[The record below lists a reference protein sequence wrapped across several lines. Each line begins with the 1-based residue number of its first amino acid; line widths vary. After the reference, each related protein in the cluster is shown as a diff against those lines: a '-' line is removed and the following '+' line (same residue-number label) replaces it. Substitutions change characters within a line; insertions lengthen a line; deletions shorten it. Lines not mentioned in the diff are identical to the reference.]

1 MYKLL
6 LSSRY
11 LRTRFIALASIISV
25 MLGVATL
32 IVVNSVMAGFRYQMR
47 DRLHS
52 LMSDVVIECVSTD
65 GAQNPELLERY
76 VMEEVGEY
84 VEAIAPTVE
93 IYGVL
98 SFKLFDNKYIHRQV
112 TIIGIDPERQHA
124 VSPLRGFLLGRQP
137 QRDEDGSVIAPASWS
152 ADSPLSWDL
161 SDSAKTLRAERMM
174 DRRLIEEVI
183 QGDGDQFFQLAET
196 DAATSPEAE
205 PNPFEDAADLPSVDS
220 PGDGQNAE
228 IRTADIDAPFV
239 LDVPPP
245 DVASRSVA
253 PHELFGGPPAEAAV
267 DPDAPFPAR
276 LFVGVGLIGYPY
288 KNEETGKT
296 ELMMLVKPGEDVIL
310 STIGTGTPEP
320 VRFSAT
326 VVDGFKSGMSEFDS
340 SLVFCPIEELQ
351 KARGMVDPLTGQGD
365 ITTLKIKLKDYENA
379 GLVVQRLRAA
389 SHKFPPQT
397 FQIYTWEQK
406 RAPLLQ
412 AVEIESAILNVL
424 LFLIIAV
431 AGFGILAIFYM
442 IVVEKTRD
450 IGILKALGAS
460 SRGVMSIFLTYGLSL
475 GVVGSGVGVAT
486 GLLFVYY
493 INEIEAALSWVTGK
507 KVFDETIYYFH
518 DIPTL
523 VNPWMV
529 AAVAMGAMAIAV
541 LASVLPAR
549 RASRLHPVRAL
560 RYE

>member
-52 LMSDVVIECVSTD
+52 LLSDVVIESNSTD
-65 GAQNPELLERY
+65 GASDPDKLERF

-84 VEAIAPTVE
+84 VEAMAPTVE
-93 IYGVL
+93 IYGMM
-98 SFKLFDNKYIHRQV
+98 SFKLVDKYIPRPV

-124 VSPLRGFLLGRQP
+124 VSPIREFLMGRQP
-137 QRDEDGSVIAPASWS
+137 QRDGDGNITGPPVWPADAPLNWE
-152 ADSPLSWDL
+152 LSR
-161 SDSAKTLRAERMM
+161 AAQELRKERLMH
-174 DRRLIEEVI
+174 RRLIDEVS
-183 QGDGDQFFQLAET
+183 QASGNQFYAESET
-196 DAATSPEAE
+196 AAPPDAEI
-205 PNPFEDAADLPSVDS
+205 NPFGHADDTSENGAAGTV
-220 PGDGQNAE
+220 
-228 IRTADIDAPFV
+228 RTADVGSSAIG
-239 LDVPPP
+239 DVP
-245 DVASRSVA
+245 AESRA
-253 PHELFGGPPAEAAV
+253 PHELFGDDGALANA
-267 DPDAPFPAR
+267 DPDAPYPAR

-288 KNEETGKT
+288 KDETTGKT
-296 ELMMLVKPGEDVIL
+296 DLVMFVNPGEDVIL
-310 STIGTGTPEP
+310 STIGTGMPSPT
-320 VRFSAT
+320 RFVGT
-326 VVDGFKSGMSEFDS
+326 VVDVFKSGMSEFDS

-351 KARGMVDPLTGQGD
+351 KARGMIDPATGKGD
-365 ITTLKIKLKDYENA
+365 ITMLKIKLKDYENA
-379 GLVVQRLRAA
+379 GLVVQRLRMATD
-389 SHKFPPQT
+389 KFPPDQ

-475 GVVGSGVGVAT
+475 GVVGSGVGVVM

-493 INEIEAALSWVTGK
+493 INEIETALSWVTGR

-518 DIPTL
+518 DIPTQ

-529 AAVAMGAMAIAV
+529 IWVALGAMTIAV